1 MVVAIVIL
9 SQINIRK
16 ELKLLATVSQDQSLY
31 LNPALLWLYHLAH
44 KTVSEE
50 QRQRLE
56 RREENRTIF
65 WLWLFLLLQ
74 KENNQNLIWPKC
86 QNRPS

>member
-50 QRQRLE
+50 QRQHLE
-56 RREENRTIF
+56 PACFERYTYSISILLF
-65 WLWLFLLLQ
+65 W
-74 KENNQNLIWPKC
+74 KNTA
-86 QNRPS
+86 